1 MKDKNL
7 FTYQNMSPR
16 PDRFMSACPF
26 CCWQCLNWLCSW
38 FVPSLCACLF
48 IHKWAEKVKKKKK
61 CKSVSPSNFALHRP
75 CFTFLS
81 FFLSFF
87 FFFFFVF
94 LIVSDNVSFVGSL
107 SVENVIRSPAK
118 FFSELSSS
126 GPPILPKKKYLA
138 PWSLNAVYC
147 IVWALWRL
155 AGAHVPANSSQI
167 CHTDK
172 ICPPPPHAILLAERQ
187 WPVHPCACC
196 WSWGSPSAPPPVST
210 VCVPPCPL
218 LKVQRGSQ
226 GNVVEVTDF
235 ASFKNYYFYS

>member
-1 MKDKNL
+1 M
-7 FTYQNMSPR
+7 FVYSQMSWE
-16 PDRFMSACPF
+16 S
-26 CCWQCLNWLCSW
+26 
-38 FVPSLCACLF
+38 
-48 IHKWAEKVKKKKK
+48 KKKKK

-172 ICPPPPHAILLAERQ
+172 ICPPPPLPFSLQKDNGRCIPVLAADPGGHLQRRHPYRQ
-187 WPVHPCACC
+187 
-196 WSWGSPSAPPPVST
+196 
-210 VCVPPCPL
+210 CVYLRAHC
-218 LKVQRGSQ
+218 
-226 GNVVEVTDF
+226 
-235 ASFKNYYFYS
+235 